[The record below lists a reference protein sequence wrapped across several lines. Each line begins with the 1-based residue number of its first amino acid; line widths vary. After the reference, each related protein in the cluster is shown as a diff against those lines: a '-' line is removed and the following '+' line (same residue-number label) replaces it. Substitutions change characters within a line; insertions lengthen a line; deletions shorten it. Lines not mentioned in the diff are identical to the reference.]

1 MFVDVQN
8 LFSSQL
14 GQLELTLKL
23 ELASMP
29 DKNTK
34 DEAESSFREQK
45 LSRFDRKN
53 SPMGKLK

>member
-34 DEAESSFREQK
+34 DEAESPFREQK